1 MDIFRFAHPNYLY
14 LLLLVPVVIVAMVF
28 LARRRRKALDS
39 FGDEQLISHLM
50 PAFSLRRTRLKAWLL
65 LLAFAIQ
72 IFVLAGPQFGA
83 KLERQKRSGIEIMVA
98 IDVSNSMNAQDIQ
111 PSRLEMAKMAVS
123 RLVSKLSDD
132 RIGLVVFAGQA
143 YVQLPITSDY
153 PSAKMFLSSINT
165 GMVPVQGTAI
175 GEAIRMCANSF
186 SGQDDINRVI
196 IIITDG
202 ENHEDDAVAAAQDV
216 AAMGI
221 KVYTVGMGTPKGVPM
236 PVSPD
241 NTREFIRDTD
251 GSVAL
256 TRIDEETLAK
266 IAYAGGGAYIPANN
280 IRNGINALL
289 EEINSIE
296 KTEFEAKV
304 YTDYN
309 DRFQYVEVLVLLL
322 LILDLLILGRKN
334 PRLAG
339 FDIFTR
345 KNRKQDLFIQPV
357 KEKKGSTD
365 EI

>member
-14 LLLLVPVVIVAMVF
+14 LLLAVPVVIIAMIL
-28 LARRRRKALDS
+28 LARRRQKALDS
-39 FGDEQLISHLM
+39 FGDRSLISHLM

-65 LLAFAIQ
+65 LIAFALQVIV
-72 IFVLAGPQFGA
+72 IAGPQFGA
-83 KLERQKRSGIEIMVA
+83 KLETQKRQGIEIMVA
-98 IDVSNSMNAQDIQ
+98 LDVSNSMNAQDIQ
-111 PSRLEMAKMAVS
+111 PSRLEMAKMAIS
-123 RLVSKLSDD
+123 RLVDKLSDD
-132 RIGLVVFAGQA
+132 RIGLIVFAGQA

-153 PSAKMFLSSINT
+153 PSAKMFLSSVST
-165 GMVPVQGTAI
+165 GVVPVQGTAI

-186 SGQDDINRVI
+186 SGQEDINRII

-202 ENHEDDAVAAAQDV
+202 ENHEDDAVAASQAV
-216 AAMGI
+216 AAEGI

-236 PVSPD
+236 PVEPG

-280 IRNGINALL
+280 IRSGINALL

-304 YTDYN
+304 FTDYN
-309 DRFQYVEVLVLLL
+309 DRFQWVEALVLLL
-322 LILDLLILGRKN
+322 LVLDLLILGRRN
-334 PRLAG
+334 PHLSG

-345 KNRKQDLFIQPV
+345 KSEKQDLFIQPV
-357 KEKKGSTD
+357 KERKGI
-365 EI
+365 EK